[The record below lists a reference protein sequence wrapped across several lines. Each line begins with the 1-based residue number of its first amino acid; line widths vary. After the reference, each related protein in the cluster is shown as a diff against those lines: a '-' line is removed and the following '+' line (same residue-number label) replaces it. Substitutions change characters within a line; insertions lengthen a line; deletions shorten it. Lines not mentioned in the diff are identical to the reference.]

1 MTTPIV
7 NNISSKEFLLESSL
21 PHSIAIGQ
29 FFNKFLKSDARALNI
44 ITSSVFEAI
53 KLKEEISWFYP
64 DLNINLLPDWE
75 TLPFDQISP
84 HPDLTSERL
93 FDALSNDA
101 KTV

>member
-1 MTTPIV
+1 MTTSIV
-7 NNISSKEFLLESSL
+7 NNISSKELFLESRL
-21 PHSIAIGQ
+21 PLSIAIGK
-29 FFNKFLKSDARALNI
+29 FFVKFLKNDKRSINI

-64 DLNINLLPDWE
+64 ELNVNLLPDWE

-93 FDALSNDA
+93 L
-101 KTV
+101 TLYQMQ